1 MSEVTW
7 GEAPSL
13 QNPLLVVAFEGWFDA
28 GECATGA
35 IQWIVD
41 QYDARRVAQIDPKS
55 FLTFKKI
62 VHMSKLL
69 KMENDE
75 SDGRLLMRA

>member
-1 MSEVTW
+1 MTEVTW

-41 QYDARRVAQIDPKS
+41 QYDARQVAQIDP
-55 FLTFKKI
+55 
-62 VHMSKLL
+62 
-69 KMENDE
+69 EE
-75 SDGRLLMRA
+75 

>member
-1 MSEVTW
+1 MELECPLGGSVGNSGAMTEVTW
-7 GEAPSL
+7 DEAPSL

-41 QYDARRVAQIDPKS
+41 QYEARRVA
-55 FLTFKKI
+55 KI
-62 VHMSKLL
+62 ENPSK
-69 KMENDE
+69 
-75 SDGRLLMRA
+75 